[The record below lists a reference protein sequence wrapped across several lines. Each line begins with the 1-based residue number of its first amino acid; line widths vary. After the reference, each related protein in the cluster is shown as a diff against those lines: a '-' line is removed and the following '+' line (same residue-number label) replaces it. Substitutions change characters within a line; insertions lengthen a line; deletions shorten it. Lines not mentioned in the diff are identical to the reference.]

1 MSSGE
6 FKGWNKMFKY
16 VPPAWILGKYNPGYK
31 SYAQY
36 IREALQKSEGEY
48 GKYMD
53 DIIAN
58 NAFDSKLVKKVPYK
72 NSDDTDNFID
82 YNTIIKIGKPIDKH
96 SNAERYILVRD
107 GEGYNISDYNLYKL
121 IDYAQYGEDEYAPVY
136 ARIKKKGYSTSGYD
150 VYEYGWDFNYG
161 ENENAA
167 MVKFDVDE
175 AVARATAFIGTELSF
190 VAQDED
196 RLARAVA
203 DVYLGKIDPETPS
216 GDTAPQAP
224 QSTRTVEPGAH
235 IATRGYKKGDPQKHP
250 EFNYVFTENA
260 QAYLTSQLV
269 NSDEESKRF
278 ADPNTELKKDSDI
291 PSSLFAEVNP
301 TPYVKLNVS
310 DVNGTN

>member
-58 NAFDSKLVKKVPYK
+58 NAFDGKLVRKVPYR
-72 NSDDTDNFID
+72 NSDDTENFID
-82 YNTIIKIGKPIDKH
+82 YNTIVKIGKLIDAH

-107 GEGYNISDYNLYKL
+107 GEGYTISDYNLYKL
-121 IDYAQYGEDEYAPVY
+121 IDYVQYGEDEYAPIY

-161 ENENAA
+161 ENENSA
-167 MVKFDVDE
+167 MAKFDVDE
-175 AVARATAFIGTELSF
+175 AISRATKFIGTESQF
-190 VAQDED
+190 IAQDDD

-216 GDTAPQAP
+216 DGAGTQNVTIDLNQTKTEAYGVEIDPDLIHSYKNWLELHPGGIVAYRVNK
-224 QSTRTVEPGAH
+224 ST
-235 IATRGYKKGDPQKHP
+235 
-250 EFNYVFTENA
+250 FNTTEAVQNG
-260 QAYLTSQLV
+260 
-269 NSDEESKRF
+269 
-278 ADPNTELKKDSDI
+278 I
-291 PSSLFAEVNP
+291 IGNP
-301 TPYVKLNVS
+301 F
-310 DVNGTN
+310 DW